1 METQVVH
8 DLTATVLPLT
18 QCHDH
23 AGRCRFRLKTHPPAS
38 ICGVLY
44 TPANTVSGGFM
55 TDTGRE
61 LDAGSCDGL
70 GFDESLHQVLAGRGS
85 GLPCAHCHGL
95 ITAAEIEY
103 EIIEPVE
110 AADSK
115 AQHPTPR
122 LHLRCYDSWRATGG
136 R

>member
-1 METQVVH
+1 
-8 DLTATVLPLT
+8 
-18 QCHDH
+18 
-23 AGRCRFRLKTHPPAS
+23 
-38 ICGVLY
+38 
-44 TPANTVSGGFM
+44 M
-55 TDTGRE
+55 TDTRGE
-61 LDAGSCDGL
+61 LDAGSGDGL
-70 GFDESLHQVLAGRGS
+70 KFDESLHRVLAGRAS
-85 GLPCAHCHGL
+85 GVPCAQCHEL